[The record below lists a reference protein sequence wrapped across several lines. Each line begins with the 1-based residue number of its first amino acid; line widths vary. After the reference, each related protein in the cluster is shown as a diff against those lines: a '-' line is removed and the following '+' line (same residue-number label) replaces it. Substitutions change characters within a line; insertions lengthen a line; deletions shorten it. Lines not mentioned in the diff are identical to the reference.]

1 MEESIFMSWKY
12 NNEDFTEV
20 PKNMEGFVYLIT
32 NLTNNRKYVGKKHF
46 WTRQKDRKTGRRKK
60 KESNWKTYFGSCD
73 ELNEDVKLLGQ
84 DKFEREILYLCPHKK
99 SMSYYETMEQ
109 FKRDVLMTDD
119 YYNTNIEGRFFVSE
133 RAGIYEVVMKND
145 KFCDMRSEKM
155 KDKSYNPV
163 YRPEVRQ
170 KLSNMYKGEGNPMY
184 GKKLTEEH
192 KKTLTTS
199 RNVKVSDGTNTW
211 ESVTSYIKEKKIG
224 FQTYKRQL
232 AEGLIF
238 TIN

>member
-1 MEESIFMSWKY
+1 MTWKY
-12 NNEDFTEV
+12 NDEDFTEV
-20 PKNMEGFVYLIT
+20 PKDMEGFVYLII
-32 NLTNNRKYVGKKHF
+32 NLTNNRKYIGKKHF

-60 KESNWKTYFGSCD
+60 KESNWKIYFGSCD
-73 ELNEDVKLLGQ
+73 KLNEDVKLLGES
-84 DKFEREILYLCPHKK
+84 KFAREILYLCPHKK

-155 KDKSYNPV
+155 KDKSYNPM
-163 YRPEVRQ
+163 YKPEVRE
-170 KLSNMYKGEGNPMY
+170 KFSKMYSGEGNPMY

-192 KKTLTTS
+192 KKILTTS

-211 ESVTSYIKEKKIG
+211 ESVTSYIKEKRIG
-224 FQTYKRQL
+224 FQTYKKQL
-232 AEGLIF
+232 EEGLIF